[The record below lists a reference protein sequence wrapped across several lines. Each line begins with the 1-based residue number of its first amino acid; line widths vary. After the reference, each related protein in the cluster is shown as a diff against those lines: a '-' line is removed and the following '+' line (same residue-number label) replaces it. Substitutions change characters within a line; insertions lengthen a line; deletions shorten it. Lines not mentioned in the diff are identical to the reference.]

1 MAMQRKRRRR
11 SGGSNNNN
19 NNNANPNRHYESNGP
34 DVRIR
39 GSAQQILD
47 KYLQYARDA
56 HTSGDRVK
64 AEALFQHAEHYA
76 RIVAVFEKQKEEAR
90 VEREA
95 REAAK
100 AEERAQRD
108 ADRAVQTER
117 EDSSEPS
124 ADQAPV
130 AESADAES
138 ADAAPESK
146 PRRRSRKPRDENGS
160 ESLKVIDGDAK
171 ETPEPVEAADDAVA
185 EKPKR
190 RRAYARK
197 KEAPV
202 EAVDEAD
209 GVMKTLARGSD
220 EVIAEAE

>member
-11 SGGSNNNN
+11 SGGNNNN
-19 NNNANPNRHYESNGP
+19 NNPNPNRHYESNGP

-56 HTSGDRVK
+56 QTAGDRVK

-90 VEREA
+90 LEREA
-95 REAAK
+95 RDAAK

-108 ADRAVQTER
+108 AERAAQAETEGETGDQGAAHP
-117 EDSSEPS
+117 EDAVDGASASAEEASS
-124 ADQAPV
+124 
-130 AESADAES
+130 
-138 ADAAPESK
+138 ESK
-146 PRRRSRKPRDENGS
+146 PRRRGRKPRDENGS
-160 ESLKVIDGDAK
+160 DELKVIDGT
-171 ETPEPVEAADDAVA
+171 EEASEDIAASADEVSG
-185 EKPKR
+185 EQPKR
-190 RRAYARK
+190 RRNYARK

-202 EAVDEAD
+202 EASEEAD
-209 GVMKTLARGSD
+209 GVMKTLARGAD
-220 EVIAEAE
+220 EVTAEAE

>member
-11 SGGSNNNN
+11 SGGNNNN
-19 NNNANPNRHYESNGP
+19 NNPNPNRHYESNGP

-56 HTSGDRVK
+56 QTSGDRVK

-90 VEREA
+90 LEREA

-100 AEERAQRD
+100 AEERAQREAERAAQAEAAGESAAEVAD
-108 ADRAVQTER
+108 ADAPDASARTD
-117 EDSSEPS
+117 ED
-124 ADQAPV
+124 A
-130 AESADAES
+130 
-138 ADAAPESK
+138 K
-146 PRRRSRKPRDENGS
+146 PRRRSRKPREENGAA
-160 ESLKVIDGDAK
+160 EDAPATDST
-171 ETPEPVEAADDAVA
+171 EAVEASAEDG

-190 RRAYARK
+190 RRSYARK
-197 KEAPV
+197 KDAAP
-202 EAVDEAD
+202 EAVEEAD
-209 GVMKTLARGSD
+209 GVMKTLARGTD
-220 EVIAEAE
+220 EVVAEAE

>member
-11 SGGSNNNN
+11 SGGNNNSNNP
-19 NNNANPNRHYESNGP
+19 NPNRHYESNGP

-56 HTSGDRVK
+56 QTSGDRVK

-90 VEREA
+90 LEREA

-100 AEERAQRD
+100 AEERAQREAERAERGETRGDGELISEENEAKQAVDSD
-108 ADRAVQTER
+108 A
-117 EDSSEPS
+117 S
-124 ADQAPV
+124 ADEAP
-130 AESADAES
+130 A
-138 ADAAPESK
+138 K
-146 PRRRSRKPRDENGS
+146 PRRRSRKPREENGS
-160 ESLKVIDGDAK
+160 DALKVIDGEGA
-171 ETPEPVEAADDAVA
+171 EPVEASAEAA

-190 RRAYARK
+190 RRNYTRK
-197 KEAPV
+197 KDVAEAP
-202 EAVDEAD
+202 EEAD
-209 GVMKTLARGSD
+209 GVMKTLARGTD
-220 EVIAEAE
+220 EVVAEAE

>member
-19 NNNANPNRHYESNGP
+19 NNNPNPNRHYESNGP

-56 HTSGDRVK
+56 QTSGDRVK

-90 VEREA
+90 IEREA

-108 ADRAVQTER
+108 AERAEQTER
-117 EDSSEPS
+117 EDSSEP
-124 ADQAPV
+124 AVDQPEAT
-130 AESADAES
+130 ES
-138 ADAAPESK
+138 ADAATESK
-146 PRRRSRKPRDENGS
+146 PRRRTRKPRDENGS
-160 ESLKVIDGDAK
+160 EALKVIDGDAP
-171 ETPEPVEAADDAVA
+171 ETPEPIEASDDATT

-190 RRAYARK
+190 RRSYARK

>member
-11 SGGSNNNN
+11 SGGNNNN
-19 NNNANPNRHYESNGP
+19 NPNPNRHYESNGP

-56 HTSGDRVK
+56 QTSGDRVK

-90 VEREA
+90 LEREA
-95 REAAK
+95 REAAR

-108 ADRAVQTER
+108 AERAAQGETEG
-117 EDSSEPS
+117 
-124 ADQAPV
+124 
-130 AESADAES
+130 DAETATDDNEAPAETVEAS
-138 ADAAPESK
+138 DAEGEAPAK
-146 PRRRSRKPRDENGS
+146 PRRRSRKPKADPGSDELAVVDADGS
-160 ESLKVIDGDAK
+160 DAA
-171 ETPEPVEAADDAVA
+171 PVAEASDAPSE

-190 RRAYARK
+190 RRTYSRK
-197 KEAPV
+197 KEASA
-202 EAVDEAD
+202 EESD
-209 GVMKTLARGSD
+209 GVMKTLARGTD
-220 EVIAEAE
+220 EIVAEAE

>member
-19 NNNANPNRHYESNGP
+19 NSNNPNPNRHYESNGP

-108 ADRAVQTER
+108 AERAAQA
-117 EDSSEPS
+117 DSDDGAEPTDEPAATTDGAS
-124 ADQAPV
+124 V
-130 AESADAES
+130 
-138 ADAAPESK
+138 DAAAESK
-146 PRRRSRKPRDENGS
+146 PRRRSRKPREENDS
-160 ESLKVIDGDAK
+160 EALKVIDGDDA
-171 ETPEPVEAADDAVA
+171 TAPEPAQALADTEA

-190 RRAYARK
+190 RRTYARK

-202 EAVDEAD
+202 ETVDEAD

-220 EVIAEAE
+220 EIVAEAE

>member
-19 NNNANPNRHYESNGP
+19 NNNPNPNRHYESNGP

-90 VEREA
+90 IEREA
-95 REAAK
+95 RDAAK

-108 ADRAVQTER
+108 AERAEQTER
-117 EDSSEPS
+117 EDSSEPA
-124 ADQAPV
+124 ADQPAA
-130 AESADAES
+130 AESAE
-138 ADAAPESK
+138 AAPESK
-146 PRRRSRKPRDENGS
+146 PRRRTRKPRDENGS
-160 ESLKVIDGDAK
+160 EALKVIDGDAP
-171 ETPEPVEAADDAVA
+171 ETPEPIEASDDAA
-185 EKPKR
+185 TEKPKR
-190 RRAYARK
+190 RRSYARK

>member
-11 SGGSNNNN
+11 SGGNNNN
-19 NNNANPNRHYESNGP
+19 NPNPNRHYESNGP

-56 HTSGDRVK
+56 QTSGDRVK

-90 VEREA
+90 LEREA

-108 ADRAVQTER
+108 AERAAQSES
-117 EDSSEPS
+117 EDGAG
-124 ADQAPV
+124 ADG
-130 AESADAES
+130 
-138 ADAAPESK
+138 DAAENSGSEEGAEAAETAK
-146 PRRRSRKPRDENGS
+146 PRRRSRKPRDGDDAQADDIAAKDDS
-160 ESLKVIDGDAK
+160 ETA
-171 ETPEPVEAADDAVA
+171 PEDAVA
-185 EKPKR
+185 DASEDAPKR
-190 RRAYARK
+190 RRSYARK
-197 KEAPV
+197 KTDASDSV
-202 EAVDEAD
+202 EESD

>member
-11 SGGSNNNN
+11 SVGNNNN
-19 NNNANPNRHYESNGP
+19 NPKPNRHYESNGP

-56 HTSGDRVK
+56 QTAGDRVK

-90 VEREA
+90 LEREA

-108 ADRAVQTER
+108 AERAAQGGDETTEGG
-117 EDSSEPS
+117 EAADGAETVEAS
-124 ADQAPV
+124 ADGS
-130 AESADAES
+130 EDAV
-138 ADAAPESK
+138 K
-146 PRRRSRKPRDENGS
+146 PRRRSRKPRE
-160 ESLKVIDGDAK
+160 DAGEDAA
-171 ETPEPVEAADDAVA
+171 ETDSIEAADDGG

-190 RRAYARK
+190 RRSYARK
-197 KEAPV
+197 ADAPV
-202 EAVDEAD
+202 EAVEEAD
-209 GVMKTLARGSD
+209 GVMKTLARGTD

>member
-11 SGGSNNNN
+11 SGGNSNNNN
-19 NNNANPNRHYESNGP
+19 NNSPNPNRHYESNGP

-56 HTSGDRVK
+56 QTAGDRVK

-76 RIVAVFEKQKEEAR
+76 RIVAVFEKQKEDAR

-95 REAAK
+95 RDAAR

-108 ADRAVQTER
+108 AER
-117 EDSSEPS
+117 GAQGEGEEAISAEDGETSEG
-124 ADQAPV
+124 PV
-130 AESADAES
+130 ADTAEPI
-138 ADAAPESK
+138 AEAK
-146 PRRRSRKPRDENGS
+146 PRRRSRKPREDTDS
-160 ESLKVIDGDAK
+160 DAMAVIDEGADMASV
-171 ETPEPVEAADDAVA
+171 EPAEASADTA

-190 RRAYARK
+190 RRTYNRK
-197 KEAPV
+197 KSDASDAAE
-202 EAVDEAD
+202 ESD
-209 GVMKTLARGSD
+209 GVMKTLARGTD
-220 EVIAEAE
+220 EVIAD

>member
-11 SGGSNNNN
+11 SGGNNNN
-19 NNNANPNRHYESNGP
+19 NPNPNRHYESNGP

-56 HTSGDRVK
+56 QTAGDRVK

-90 VEREA
+90 LEREA

-100 AEERAQRD
+100 AEERAQRE
-108 ADRAVQTER
+108 AERAAQGGDEAAETSEGSEQAETIEAS
-117 EDSSEPS
+117 EDGS
-124 ADQAPV
+124 
-130 AESADAES
+130 ESA
-138 ADAAPESK
+138 PK
-146 PRRRSRKPRDENGS
+146 PRRRGRKPRDENS
-160 ESLKVIDGDAK
+160 EDTGDA
-171 ETPEPVEAADDAVA
+171 EALEATEEGA

-190 RRAYARK
+190 RRSYSRK
-197 KEAPV
+197 KDTPV
-202 EAVDEAD
+202 EAVEEAD
-209 GVMKTLARGSD
+209 GVMKTLARGAD
-220 EVIAEAE
+220 EVVAEAE

>member
-11 SGGSNNNN
+11 SGGNNNN
-19 NNNANPNRHYESNGP
+19 NPNPNRHYESNGP

-56 HTSGDRVK
+56 QTSGDRVK

-90 VEREA
+90 LEREA
-95 REAAK
+95 RDAAR
-100 AEERAQRD
+100 AEERAQREAERAAQSD
-108 ADRAVQTER
+108 ADGETGEDASAEVSEGGETTEASA
-117 EDSSEPS
+117 DDQPSEP
-124 ADQAPV
+124 
-130 AESADAES
+130 
-138 ADAAPESK
+138 K
-146 PRRRSRKPRDENGS
+146 PRRRGRKPREESGSDE
-160 ESLKVIDGDAK
+160 LKVIDGDDAA
-171 ETPEPVEAADDAVA
+171 PEEVAASADDDAA

-190 RRAYARK
+190 RRTYNRK
-197 KEAPV
+197 KDT
-202 EAVDEAD
+202 AVDAAEEAD
-209 GVMKTLARGSD
+209 GVMKTLARGTD

>member
-11 SGGSNNNN
+11 SGGNNNN
-19 NNNANPNRHYESNGP
+19 NPNPNRHYESNGP

-56 HTSGDRVK
+56 QTSGDRVK

-90 VEREA
+90 LEREA
-95 REAAK
+95 RDAQR

-108 ADRAVQTER
+108 AERAAQSDTDGDIE
-117 EDSSEPS
+117 EDGVGETI
-124 ADQAPV
+124 
-130 AESADAES
+130 
-138 ADAAPESK
+138 DAASEDQDGEAK
-146 PRRRSRKPRDENGS
+146 PRRRNRRSRE
-160 ESLKVIDGDAK
+160 
-171 ETPEPVEAADDAVA
+171 DAVEQSEDTTIESDTA
-185 EKPKR
+185 ETVNAEANEDASDERPKR
-190 RRAYARK
+190 RRTYARK
-197 KEAPV
+197 KDDATDAAE
-202 EAVDEAD
+202 ESE

-220 EVIAEAE
+220 EIVAEAE